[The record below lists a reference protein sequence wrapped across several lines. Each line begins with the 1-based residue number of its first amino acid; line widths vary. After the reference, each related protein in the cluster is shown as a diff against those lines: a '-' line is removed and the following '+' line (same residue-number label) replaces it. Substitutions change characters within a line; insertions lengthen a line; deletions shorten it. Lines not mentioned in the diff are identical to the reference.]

1 MTRLRRSASL
11 LGLVLAGAVL
21 TAPAAPA
28 APAGGDGLVL
38 DHPVRGQAA
47 RTALA
52 ALDGTERA
60 VVARRNGRSPAQL
73 DRVLA
78 DPTAGLARDGRLF
91 YAEQLDVAAA
101 RRAAAAEPT
110 APAAALS
117 ATDTFT
123 LHSRAGSD
131 RTIYLDFDGYTL
143 PTSAA
148 WNGGGIPAGTFDAF
162 DERETS
168 GTPTYD
174 PAFTPTE
181 LAYVAAVWRVVA
193 EKFSPFDVDVT
204 TEDPGAAA
212 LDRSSADD
220 LTYGTRAVFTDD
232 RDARGS
238 VCSYGSGGSGCAGIA
253 WVDVFDDVETGGPA
267 GYFEPAWIY
276 TTVADFQL
284 DPKQAGETAA
294 HEVGHTLDL
303 LHDTTTSQPNGYY
316 DGHDDWYPLMGSSN
330 REVGQWDDSTYPG
343 AFTQQSVK
351 SDIATIT
358 SSGLTTRPDDVPGTR
373 ALSAAAPYDGV
384 IETREDTDT
393 FVVDHTCTDPL
404 TLTATGIGT
413 GQTLD
418 IGLRITAP
426 GGAVTTVDQVTGGT
440 LAALDASRTFATAPA
455 GTWSVEVSGVGATA
469 NTNSTDYGSLGQY
482 TLALTD
488 PCPPASGT
496 TPPGPP
502 TGLTSAVAPRATTLD
517 LGWTAPAVAGSPA
530 LDHYA
535 VTLSG
540 GGTTTSQDVSTT
552 AASFTGLTPG
562 TTYDVTVV
570 AVSAEAVSTPLTA
583 TVRVLTWAPPTAPS
597 VTASVAGPRA
607 TIAFAPAAN
616 PGGATRTGWSVAL
629 LRGTTPV
636 GTTATLPA
644 AATSWTSPGARG
656 GQLPRGGDPGLHR
669 RRPVDRAR
677 LAHLRDRA
685 RALRTGDP
693 GPAQRRE
700 RATRLRHR
708 ALDGTGQQRRR
719 RHHRLPGRGLPPRQ
733 PGPRRRHPGLDAAPG
748 EHALLRLGA
757 DRGPLPVPGAGPQPD
772 RLVVVLGG
780 VGRGDRAL
788 TQRAAHHCSS
798 AAVASSCDIGPLS
811 RRRSSRN
818 L

>member
-1 MTRLRRSASL
+1 MTRLRLSASL
-11 LGLVLAGAVL
+11 LGLALAGAVL

-28 APAGGDGLVL
+28 APAGGDGPVL
-38 DHPVRGQAA
+38 DHPVRGRAA

-60 VVARRNGRSPAQL
+60 VVARRNGRSVAQL

-101 RRAAAAEPT
+101 RRAAAAEPA

-117 ATDTFT
+117 AADTFT

-143 PTSAA
+143 PPSAA
-148 WNGGGIPAGTFDAF
+148 WSGGGIPAGTFDAF

-168 GTPTYD
+168 GTQAYD
-174 PAFTPTE
+174 PAFTASE

-220 LTYGTRAVFTDD
+220 PTYGTRAVFTDD
-232 RDARGS
+232 RDARGT

-253 WVDVFDDVETGGPA
+253 WVDVFADIETGSPA
-267 GYFEPAWIY
+267 GYYEPAWIY

-284 DPKQAGETAA
+284 DAKQAGETAA

-303 LHDTTTSQPNGYY
+303 LHDSTTSQPKGYY
-316 DGHDDWYPLMGSSN
+316 EGHDDWYPLMGSSN

-343 AFTQQSVK
+343 AYTEQSVK
-351 SDIATIT
+351 SDVATIT
-358 SSGLTTRPDDVPGTR
+358 SAGLTTRPDDVPGSR
-373 ALSAAAPYDGV
+373 PLSAAAPYDGV
-384 IETREDTDT
+384 IETRADTDT
-393 FVVDHTCTDPL
+393 FVVDHTCADPL
-404 TLTATGIGT
+404 AITATGIGS

-418 IGLRITAP
+418 IALRVTAP
-426 GGAVTTVDQVTGGT
+426 GGAVTTVDPAAGGGTGT
-440 LAALDASRTFATAPA
+440 LAALDASASFATAPA
-455 GTWSVEVSGVGATA
+455 GTWTVEISGAGATA

-482 TLALTD
+482 TLTLSDA
-488 PCPPASGT
+488 CPPASAT

-517 LGWTAPAVAGSPA
+517 LGWAAPAVTGSPA

-552 AASFTGLTPG
+552 AASFTGLAPG
-562 TTYDVTVV
+562 TSYDVTVV
-570 AVSAEAVSTPLTA
+570 AVSAEAVSAPLTG
-583 TVRVLTWAPPTAPS
+583 TVRVPTWAPQTAPS
-597 VTASVAGPRA
+597 VTASVGGARA
-607 TIAFAPAAN
+607 TITFAPAAN
-616 PGGATRTGWSVAL
+616 PGGATRTGWAVAL

-636 GTTATLPA
+636 GTPATLPA
-644 AATSWTSPGARG
+644 SATSWTSPALAAGSYRAVVTPAYTADDPSTVAGERTFAIVLAPSAPGVLTPLSGASG
-656 GQLPRGGDPGLHR
+656 
-669 RRPVDRAR
+669 RPVTATAR
-677 LAHLRDRA
+677 WTAPVSNGGAAITGYRVVAYRLDSRGRVVSTGVSTLRPASA
-685 RALRTGDP
+685 RSYAWPLTAGRYRFRVEALNRIGWSSYSAVS
-693 GPAQRRE
+693 GV
-700 RATRLRHR
+700 ATAR
-708 ALDGTGQQRRR
+708 
-719 RHHRLPGRGLPPRQ
+719 
-733 PGPRRRHPGLDAAPG
+733 
-748 EHALLRLGA
+748 
-757 DRGPLPVPGAGPQPD
+757 
-772 RLVVVLGG
+772 
-780 VGRGDRAL
+780 
-788 TQRAAHHCSS
+788 
-798 AAVASSCDIGPLS
+798 
-811 RRRSSRN
+811 
-818 L
+818 

>member
-1 MTRLRRSASL
+1 MTRLRLTATV
-11 LGLVLAGAVL
+11 LGLALAGAVL

-28 APAGGDGLVL
+28 TPATGGGEGLVL
-38 DHPVRGQAA
+38 DRPVRGQAA

-52 ALDGTERA
+52 ALDGTGRA
-60 VVARRNGRSPAQL
+60 AVARRNERSLAEL

-101 RRAAAAEPT
+101 RQAAAGRTA
-110 APAAALS
+110 APAAALT
-117 ATDTFT
+117 AEETFG
-123 LHSRAGSD
+123 LHSKAGSQ

-143 PTSAA
+143 PSGAA
-148 WNGGGIPAGTFDAF
+148 WATGGIPAGTFDAF

-174 PAFTPTE
+174 PAFTPSE

-212 LDRSSADD
+212 LDRSSTDD
-220 LTYGTRAVFTDD
+220 PTYGTRAVFTDD

-238 VCSYGSGGSGCAGIA
+238 VCSYGSGGAGCAGIA

-267 GYFEPAWIY
+267 GYYEPAWIY

-284 DPKQAGETAA
+284 DPKQAAETAA

-303 LHDTTTSQPNGYY
+303 LHDTTTSEPDGYY

-343 AFTQQSVK
+343 AYTEQSVK
-351 SDIATIT
+351 SDIATMT
-358 SSGLTTRPDDVPGTR
+358 SAGLATRADDVPGSR
-373 ALSAAAPYDGV
+373 ALSAAASYDGV
-384 IETREDTDT
+384 VETRTDTDT

-404 TLTATGIGT
+404 TLTASGIGT

-426 GGAVTTVDQVTGGT
+426 GGAVTTVDQVSGGT

-455 GTWSVEVSGVGATA
+455 GTWTVEVSGVGATA

-488 PCPPASGT
+488 PCPPATGT
-496 TPPGPP
+496 TAPGRPS
-502 TGLTSAVAPRATTLD
+502 GLTTSVAPRGTTLD
-517 LGWTAPAVAGSPA
+517 VGWTAPGELGSPA
-530 LDHYA
+530 LDHYT
-535 VTLSG
+535 VTLTG

-562 TTYDVTVV
+562 TTYDVAVL
-570 AVSAEAVSTPLTA
+570 AVSPAAASTPLA
-583 TVRVLTWAPPTAPS
+583 GTVRVPTWAPQAAPS
-597 VTASVAGPRA
+597 VTAAVSGARA
-607 TIAFAPAAN
+607 TVRFTPAQN
-616 PGGATRTGWSVAL
+616 PGGASLTGWSVAL

-636 GTTATLPA
+636 GATAHLPA
-644 AATSWTSPGARG
+644 AATSWTSPALAAGGYRAVVTPAYGADDPATVAGSRTFTIV
-656 GQLPRGGDPGLHR
+656 LAPSAPRIGTPVSGASG
-669 RRPVDRAR
+669 RPVTATAR
-677 LAHLRDRA
+677 W
-685 RALRTGDP
+685 
-693 GPAQRRE
+693 
-700 RATRLRHR
+700 
-708 ALDGTGQQRRR
+708 
-719 RHHRLPGRGLPPRQ
+719 
-733 PGPRRRHPGLDAAPG
+733 AAPVSDG
-748 EHALLRLGA
+748 GAAVTGYRVVAYRLDSSGRVVSTGVSTLRPA
-757 DRGPLPVPGAGPQPD
+757 SARSYAWPLPAGRYRFRVQALN
-772 RLVVVLGG
+772 RIGWSSYSAVSG
-780 VGRGDRAL
+780 VATAR
-788 TQRAAHHCSS
+788 
-798 AAVASSCDIGPLS
+798 
-811 RRRSSRN
+811 
-818 L
+818 